1 MHYPRPHHVNSHQI
15 IMPWSRR
22 RRTSLKRRPYLVL
35 VLASSMLVS
44 KSGAF
49 QHHGVLRTSGVTT
62 LPSES
67 SSRVITPKAP
77 SALLSCAQQDVQT
90 KKRPFYSRLEVFNAL
105 STGNVHQAF
114 VKISILLLGSSFA
127 DPFLLSPLPAMA
139 ADPSRAQIQQVQ
151 RAFQAF
157 NDRDLRNAEALFDQS
172 VQAWEQLERPR
183 DEMAALVKA
192 RGNVKVD
199 LKKFEAA
206 IEDFDRVLS
215 IMSVDGT
222 KTDGSGEAA
231 YSEYPD
237 VFVQRGLA
245 WEGLSKWEAAVQ
257 DYSRAIQLW
266 GGGRGEGINPFVLT
280 FRGNALTRLG
290 RYKDALQDFEA
301 SADLFLASRD
311 EEDALLA
318 RANAAL
324 TYYEL
329 GYEETGVKLMQD
341 VLRRQ
346 PGFVDVHVAL
356 AAHAWGEGNLGRA
369 EKEWRFACEQTTT
382 GCASYRDLDFVQRI
396 RRWPPSLVKK
406 LEGFLAKSKVVAGG
420 GSSVLR

>member
-1 MHYPRPHHVNSHQI
+1 
-15 IMPWSRR
+15 
-22 RRTSLKRRPYLVL
+22 
-35 VLASSMLVS
+35 
-44 KSGAF
+44 
-49 QHHGVLRTSGVTT
+49 
-62 LPSES
+62 
-67 SSRVITPKAP
+67 
-77 SALLSCAQQDVQT
+77 
-90 KKRPFYSRLEVFNAL
+90 VFNAL

-114 VKISILLLGSSFA
+114 FKISILLLGSSFA

-157 NDRDLRNAEALFDQS
+157 NDRDLRNAEVLFDQS

-245 WEGLSKWEAAVQ
+245 WKRDASGPRTQ
-257 DYSRAIQLW
+257 MQHYSDVTSRNLPDPLIKSLPPLYFPSTR
-266 GGGRGEGINPFVLT
+266 RG
-280 FRGNALTRLG
+280 
-290 RYKDALQDFEA
+290 
-301 SADLFLASRD
+301 
-311 EEDALLA
+311 
-318 RANAAL
+318 
-324 TYYEL
+324 
-329 GYEETGVKLMQD
+329 
-341 VLRRQ
+341 
-346 PGFVDVHVAL
+346 
-356 AAHAWGEGNLGRA
+356 
-369 EKEWRFACEQTTT
+369 
-382 GCASYRDLDFVQRI
+382 
-396 RRWPPSLVKK
+396 
-406 LEGFLAKSKVVAGG
+406 
-420 GSSVLR
+420 

>member
-1 MHYPRPHHVNSHQI
+1 
-15 IMPWSRR
+15 
-22 RRTSLKRRPYLVL
+22 
-35 VLASSMLVS
+35 MLVS
-44 KSGAF
+44 KSPAF
-49 QHHGVLRTSGVTT
+49 QHHGVLRTTGVTT
-62 LPSES
+62 LPSAS

-77 SALLSCAQQDVQT
+77 SALLSCAQQDAPT

-114 VKISILLLGSSFA
+114 FKISILLLGSSFA

-157 NDRDLRNAEALFDQS
+157 NDRDLRNAEVLFDQS

-245 WEGLSKWEAAVQ
+245 WVREGGREGGGKVGRDREREDRRVENGPGWSRMESGGGWEG
-257 DYSRAIQLW
+257 RE
-266 GGGRGEGINPFVLT
+266 GGRGRGWHGRGMRQVLGHKCNT
-280 FRGNALTRLG
+280 IPT
-290 RYKDALQDFEA
+290 
-301 SADLFLASRD
+301 
-311 EEDALLA
+311 
-318 RANAAL
+318 
-324 TYYEL
+324 
-329 GYEETGVKLMQD
+329 
-341 VLRRQ
+341 
-346 PGFVDVHVAL
+346 
-356 AAHAWGEGNLGRA
+356 
-369 EKEWRFACEQTTT
+369 
-382 GCASYRDLDFVQRI
+382 
-396 RRWPPSLVKK
+396 
-406 LEGFLAKSKVVAGG
+406 
-420 GSSVLR
+420 